1 MRELRGEPPY
11 RLAHWSASASRT
23 IVTVREVRIGGTTP
37 VVIGGPCSVEGREQI
52 LASAS
57 AVKAAGAQILRGGA
71 FKPRTSPYQF
81 QGLGIEALH
90 LLAEAGEQTG
100 LPIIT
105 EVMEPALVETVA
117 RFADILQ
124 IGSRNMYNYPL
135 LQAAAR
141 NSYARPIVL
150 KRGMAATIDE
160 WLCAAEYILLEGNP
174 NVILCER
181 GVRSFDSCYT
191 RNLLDLTCIPLL
203 RELTHLPV
211 LVDPSHGTG
220 RRSLVP
226 AMARAAIACGADG
239 LMVEVHPSPDDARSD
254 AAQTIDTETF
264 AALCREIRAVHAA
277 LQRGQEGVLCSA
289 SC

>member
-1 MRELRGEPPY
+1 
-11 RLAHWSASASRT
+11 
-23 IVTVREVRIGGTTP
+23 VTVGEVQIGGPRP
-37 VVIGGPCSVEGREQI
+37 VLIGGPCSVEDREQI
-52 LASAS
+52 LASAA

-90 LLAEAGEQTG
+90 LLAQAREQIG
-100 LPIIT
+100 LPVIT

-124 IGSRNMYNYPL
+124 IGSRNMCNYPL

-141 NSYARPIVL
+141 NRYGRPILL

-160 WLCAAEYILLEGNP
+160 WLCAAEYILLAGNP

-181 GVRSFDSCYT
+181 GVRSFDVCDT

-220 RRSLVP
+220 RRSLVT

-239 LMVEVHPSPDDARSD
+239 LMVEVHPSPDDALSD

-264 AALCREIRAVHAA
+264 AALCREVRIVHAA
-277 LQRGQEGVLCSA
+277 LQEVKERALCSA
-289 SC
+289 

>member
-11 RLAHWSASASRT
+11 RLAHRSASASRT
-23 IVTVREVRIGGTTP
+23 IVTVGEVRIGGTTP

-52 LASAS
+52 LASAF
-57 AVKAAGAQILRGGA
+57 AVKDAGAQILRGGA

-81 QGLGIEALH
+81 QGLGIEGLYF
-90 LLAEAGEQTG
+90 LAEAGEQTG
-100 LPIIT
+100 LPVIT

-124 IGSRNMYNYPL
+124 IGSRNMCNYPL

-141 NSYARPIVL
+141 NSRARPIVL

-160 WLCAAEYILLEGNP
+160 WLCAAEYILLAGNP

-181 GVRSFDSCYT
+181 GIRSFDSCYT

-220 RRSLVP
+220 RRTLVP

-239 LMVEVHPSPDDARSD
+239 LMVEVHPCPDDARSD

-264 AALCREIRAVHAA
+264 AALCREVRSLHTA
-277 LQRGQEGVLCSA
+277 LRGIQDSVLSSA
-289 SC
+289 

>member
-11 RLAHWSASASRT
+11 WLAHQSASTSRT
-23 IVTVREVRIGGTTP
+23 IVTVGEVRIGGSTP
-37 VVIGGPCSVEGREQI
+37 VVIGGPCSVEDREQI
-52 LASAS
+52 LATAS

-81 QGLGIEALH
+81 QGLGIEALYF
-90 LLAEAGEQTG
+90 LAEAREQTG

-117 RFADILQ
+117 RFADVLQ
-124 IGSRNMYNYPL
+124 IGSRNMCNYPL
-135 LQAAAR
+135 LQAVAR

-160 WLCAAEYILLEGNP
+160 WLCAAEYILLAGNP

-211 LVDPSHGTG
+211 VVDPSHSTG

-226 AMARAAIACGADG
+226 AMARAAIA
-239 LMVEVHPSPDDARSD
+239 V
-254 AAQTIDTETF
+254 
-264 AALCREIRAVHAA
+264 
-277 LQRGQEGVLCSA
+277 GQMD
-289 SC
+289 